1 MTRQISWRGA
11 WAFGS
16 DGFRGG
22 GRAGTSVEA
31 ASGCVGVQ

>member
-16 DGFRGG
+16 GKFRGG
-22 GRAGTSVEA
+22 GRAG
-31 ASGCVGVQ
+31 ASIAVAGGCVGVR